1 MNSEDMGLII
11 ERSPRSWY
19 SDVLFELDL
28 LRSYT
33 ASVEKQIIDSLNAFH
48 REKETHIY
56 EIDPQQGYADI
67 VTMHHG
73 LDDSTYHLEAIFE
86 EYFPNL
92 QRRSAL
98 ITLFSFLEYQLDEL
112 CRLFANDQ
120 KLSVSL
126 NDLKDKGIDRSY
138 RYLKKVVGLPVDN
151 STSTWQNIKLIQGLR
166 NEIVHNDGKLK
177 SNEAIKYARDSD
189 LLSGDDEVKIKEGYL
204 AYVIKAF
211 DEYFKEVNKHIPG
224 KKRT

>member
-1 MNSEDMGLII
+1 MNSGDMSLII

-33 ASVEKQIIDSLNAFH
+33 ASIEKQIIESINAFH
-48 REKETHIY
+48 REKQTQIH
-56 EIDPQQGYADI
+56 EIDPEQSYADI
-67 VTMHHG
+67 VTTHQG
-73 LDDSTYHLEAIFE
+73 LDDSTYHLATIFE
-86 EYFPNL
+86 EYFPSL

-120 KLSVSL
+120 KFPVSL

-138 RYLKKVVGLPVDN
+138 RYLKKVVGLQIDN
-151 STSTWQNIKLIQGLR
+151 STLTWQNIKRIQGLR

-177 SNEAIKYARDSD
+177 IEKTIEYARDSG
-189 LLSGDDEVKIKEGYL
+189 LLFGDDEVQIKEGYL
-204 AYVIKAF
+204 AYVIEAF
-211 DEYFKEVNKHIPG
+211 GEYFKEVNKHISG